1 MRRLATIAAAALT
14 GVAAALAAAPSYP
27 GGEEALQQYFTQQT
41 VYPKNA
47 AANGIEGVVTVSCTI
62 NTDGTVSNPKVT
74 NFIDPELEAEAI
86 RIVGAMTGWIPAE
99 ENGRPVAATTE
110 VNVKFELP
118 E

>member
-1 MRRLATIAAAALT
+1 MAATILT
-14 GVAAALAAAPSYP
+14 GVAAALAASPSYP
-27 GGEEALQQYFTQQT
+27 GGEEALQLYFAKQT

-47 AANGIEGVVTVSCTI
+47 AANGIEGIVTVTCTI

-74 NFIDPELEAEAI
+74 NFIDPELEAEAV
-86 RIVGAMTGWIPAE
+86 RLVSAMTGWIPAE
-99 ENGRPVAATTE
+99 ENGKPVAATTE